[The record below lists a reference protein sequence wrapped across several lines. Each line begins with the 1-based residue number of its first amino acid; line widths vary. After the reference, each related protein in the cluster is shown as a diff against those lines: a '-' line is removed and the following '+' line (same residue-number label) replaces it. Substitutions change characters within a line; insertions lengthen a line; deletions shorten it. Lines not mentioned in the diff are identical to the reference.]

1 MNNETVYIYTYI
13 YIYMGHSE
21 VKRNNFGQTAEKFP
35 MAKQL
40 IFLAYLIENTLN
52 LIKIV
57 LRT

>member
-1 MNNETVYIYTYI
+1 MRYD
-13 YIYMGHSE
+13 MGHSE

-40 IFLAYLIENTLN
+40 IFLAYLIEITLN